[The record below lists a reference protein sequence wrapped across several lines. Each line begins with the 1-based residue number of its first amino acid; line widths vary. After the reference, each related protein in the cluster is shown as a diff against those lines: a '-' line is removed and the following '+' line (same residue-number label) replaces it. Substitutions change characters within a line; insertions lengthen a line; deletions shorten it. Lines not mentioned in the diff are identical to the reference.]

1 LYHRVVGSL
10 KTSEQ
15 GDSIAGEGNKDPT
28 ADDRPV
34 DTGAKII
41 IDPGG
46 RSESGHLHF
55 GPGTLDASPAP
66 TPRVVAPLAPRPN
79 RPSQMPL
86 PEPRQSLGLIILLY
100 VMSAAALAF
109 AIYERFLA

>member
-1 LYHRVVGSL
+1 LYHRLVGSL

-15 GDSIAGEGNKDPT
+15 GDSVAGEGVKDPA

-41 IDPGG
+41 IA
-46 RSESGHLHF
+46 
-55 GPGTLDASPAP
+55 DAAVP
-66 TPRVVAPLAPRPN
+66 TPRVVAPLPPRPN

-86 PEPRQSLGLIILLY
+86 PEPRSSLALVILLY
-100 VMSAAALAF
+100 VLSAGALAF